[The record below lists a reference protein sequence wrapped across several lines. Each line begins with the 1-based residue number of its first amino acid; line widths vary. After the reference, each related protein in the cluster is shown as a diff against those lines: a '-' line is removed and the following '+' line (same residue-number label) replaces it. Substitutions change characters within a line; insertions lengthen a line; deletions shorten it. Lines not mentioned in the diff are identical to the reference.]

1 MKKIKIVLLAA
12 GSGKRFGGGKLEALV
27 DGKPMYLHA
36 LEKISDQIL
45 PDHPVVVTGNPVI
58 IAAAEEKHINIIQ
71 NLNPELGI
79 SHSIHLAVKDF
90 VDKDRDWDAVM
101 FIVCDQPWL
110 RRETVSSMLRAYEDG
125 ILVAKSGNRKGNPV
139 IFSKKYAEELLNLSG
154 DVGGRQVM
162 ERHKEDVRFF
172 EIEDEKEL
180 WDIDKKE
187 QLEDNRR
194 NV

>member
-1 MKKIKIVLLAA
+1 MA
-12 GSGKRFGGGKLEALV
+12 
-27 DGKPMYLHA
+27 
-36 LEKISDQIL
+36 
-45 PDHPVVVTGNPVI
+45 NPVI
-58 IAAAEEKHINIIQ
+58 GTRYPAPAN
-71 NLNPELGI
+71 
-79 SHSIHLAVKDF
+79 F
-90 VDKDRDWDAVM
+90 VIGPTR
-101 FIVCDQPWL
+101 L
-110 RRETVSSMLRAYEDG
+110 
-125 ILVAKSGNRKGNPV
+125 NPV

-180 WDIDKKE
+180 FDIDKKE

>member
-1 MKKIKIVLLAA
+1 M
-12 GSGKRFGGGKLEALV
+12 
-27 DGKPMYLHA
+27 
-36 LEKISDQIL
+36 
-45 PDHPVVVTGNPVI
+45 
-58 IAAAEEKHINIIQ
+58 
-71 NLNPELGI
+71 NPELGI
-79 SHSIHLAVKDF
+79 SHSIHLAVKNF

-110 RRETVSSMLRAYEDG
+110 RRETVASMLRVYEDG
-125 ILVAKSGNRKGNPV
+125 ILAAKSGDRKGNPV

-180 WDIDKKE
+180 FDIDKKE